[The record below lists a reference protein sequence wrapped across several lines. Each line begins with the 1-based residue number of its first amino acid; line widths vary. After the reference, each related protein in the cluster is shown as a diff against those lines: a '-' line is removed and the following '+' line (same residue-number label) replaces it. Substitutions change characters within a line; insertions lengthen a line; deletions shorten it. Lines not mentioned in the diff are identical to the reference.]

1 MAGKKVKIINF
12 VKTIFQQIISDM
24 YIIDSSKT
32 PKPSETV
39 SEYLRRL
46 RESANIS
53 QQDLAEAAG
62 IHLSVMYQFE

>member
-39 SEYLRRL
+39 GEYLRRL